1 MKLDKNLYKELKEIY
16 DKDPS
21 NKIIANAISNVG
33 IREASLNKN
42 IINRHN
48 FIFSNEVKTND
59 ITNQKKTGRCWMFAA
74 LNMIRMKIA
83 EKLDMENFELSESY
97 LYFYDNME
105 KTNLFL
111 QRVIDTKNLDIRDR
125 RVEDIFYSTPEDGG
139 YFEFF
144 YYLIKKYGI
153 VPKTAMG
160 EVYHSQNSFYMFY
173 TLERALKK
181 IALDIRKASDSNEIE
196 SLRKKALS
204 YAYNIF
210 SKSIGKPVDKFD
222 FKYYDKDNNFHIEK
236 DMTALSFFEKYVG
249 DFFDDKVKLLN
260 DPRQPYNR
268 LLVDRFSK
276 NAIDLKNLEG
286 INVDMDTMSKIAQ
299 KSIKDGQTMWFACD
313 VDINED
319 RESGV
324 LDENLF
330 NIKDTF
336 VDYEDMTKA
345 QRIDARFSTA
355 CHAMNLT
362 GFDKKD
368 KKVNFWKIE
377 NSWGDEIG
385 KDGYFSMSDK
395 WFRENTFELIVDKKY
410 LPKKV
415 LKAFDKKEIVYD
427 EFDPLYR
434 MLKNIK

>member
-1 MKLDKNLYKELKEIY
+1 MNLDKTFYKILEEEY

-21 NKIIANAISNVG
+21 NNIISNAISNVG
-33 IREASLNKN
+33 IRDASLNKN
-42 IINRHN
+42 VINQHD
-48 FIFSNEVKTND
+48 FIFSNEVKTHD
-59 ITNQKKTGRCWMFAA
+59 ITDQKKTGRCWMFAA

-83 EKLDMENFELSESY
+83 EKLKMENFELSESF

-105 KTNLFL
+105 KTNRFL
-111 QRVIDTKNLDIRDR
+111 QMVIDTKDLSIKDR
-125 RVEDIFYSTPEDGG
+125 KVENVFYSEPSDGG

-153 VPKTAMG
+153 VPKNVMG
-160 EVYHSQNSFYMFY
+160 EIYDSQNSSYMFY

-181 IALDIRKASDSNEIE
+181 IAMDIRKTNDKEKIE
-196 SLRKKALS
+196 DLRKKALS

-210 SKSIGKPVDKFD
+210 SKTIGRPIEKFD
-222 FKYYDKDNNFHIEK
+222 FKYYDKDNNFHVEK
-236 DMTALSFFEKYVG
+236 DMTPQSFFEKYVG
-249 DFFDDKVKLLN
+249 DFFDTKVKLLN
-260 DPRQPYNR
+260 DPRYPYER
-268 LLVDRFSK
+268 VLVDKMAK
-276 NAIDLKNLEG
+276 NATDLYDLKG

-299 KSIKDGQTMWFACD
+299 KSIKNGETMWFACD

-324 LDENLF
+324 FDENLF
-330 NIKDTF
+330 NLKDTF

-345 QRIDARFSTA
+345 ERIDARFSFA

-362 GFDKKD
+362 GFDKKGTKID
-368 KKVNFWKIE
+368 YWKIE
-377 NSWGDEIG
+377 NSWGDDFG

-415 LKAFDKKEIVYD
+415 LKAFDKKEIIYD
-427 EFDPLYR
+427 EFDPMYK